1 VDGMN
6 PEAVHEAITKA
17 AAHIRSGK
25 GPYYL
30 EIKTYRYRGHS
41 VSDPGHY
48 RSKDELEHYKT
59 LDPIGMLEHFFK
71 EEGVLSETK
80 ILEIQQKIHE
90 EVEDAVTFAE
100 ESPWPE
106 ASGLYTDNYV
116 EDDYPYMKV

>member
-1 VDGMN
+1 
-6 PEAVHEAITKA
+6 
-17 AAHIRSGK
+17 
-25 GPYYL
+25 
-30 EIKTYRYRGHS
+30 
-41 VSDPGHY
+41 
-48 RSKDELEHYKT
+48 
-59 LDPIGMLEHFFK
+59 MLEHFFK

-116 EDDYPYMKV
+116 EDDYPYMKD